1 MINME
6 LNFFRKRKR
15 GKLIRKVIA
24 NTVETGFGPPPE
36 FFTPSEFINL
46 QKAVK
51 MADEYSELFAT
62 VEYPEVLQPARKEY
76 EDAESEIFIE

>member
-1 MINME
+1 ME

-15 GKLIRKVIA
+15 AKLINKVIA

-51 MADEYSELFAT
+51 LADDYSELFAT
-62 VEYPEVLQPARKEY
+62 VEYPEALQPARKEY
-76 EDAESEIFIE
+76 EEIGRAHV